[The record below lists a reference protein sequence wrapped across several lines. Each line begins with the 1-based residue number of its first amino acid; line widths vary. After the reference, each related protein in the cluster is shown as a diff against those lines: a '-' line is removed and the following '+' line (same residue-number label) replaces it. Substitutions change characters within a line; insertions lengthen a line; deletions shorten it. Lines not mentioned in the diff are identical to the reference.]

1 MENKLT
7 NDTEINVGMIDKK
20 VTDNEI
26 IKALEHG
33 ARGYG
38 TGFVGDLYSA
48 TLDLIQRLQNEKSQ
62 WKSKAEHIEQ
72 VYDAD
77 REHFIKTT
85 AEQKAE
91 IERLKNAYRE
101 GLGQGKFDSQVKID
115 ELQKQVDE
123 LKEKIMNL
131 KSAMIDRVARKS
143 YDSLLT
149 TIEDVDEIF
158 GDAYESEFNK
168 FLEQAVKDTAKEIY
182 LLLDTVPEDDRH
194 YWRNAYND
202 RINMYKLKIKE
213 RYGVEVE

>member
-1 MENKLT
+1 MEKKLT

-48 TLDLIQRLQNEKSQ
+48 TLDLIHRLQNEKSQ

-91 IERLKNAYRE
+91 IERLTEKCKTIENLREVKHSFWVDEMKKN
-101 GLGQGKFDSQVKID
+101 V

-123 LKEKIMNL
+123 LKAKCQKAYTEGYEQGKFDSAQEKQ
-131 KSAMIDRVARKS
+131 
-143 YDSLLT
+143 
-149 TIEDVDEIF
+149 
-158 GDAYESEFNK
+158 
-168 FLEQAVKDTAKEIY
+168 QAVKDTAKEILQY
-182 LLLDTVPEDDRH
+182 METLKVEEDGRH
-194 YWRNAYND
+194 QWRDEHNSCIE
-202 RINMYKLKIKE
+202 RISCKIQQKFIN
-213 RYGVEVE
+213 GVEVE